1 MASVGAA
8 GRRPGGRGQTSCK
21 TPSAPGCLTDNEP
34 VRPVNVCTLGHTA
47 KTRRGSY
54 DSGSNMISRTSCAH
68 RQPLA
73 MRAAQTKAS
82 SRVGTSIIEKPPTTA
97 FVSGTGPSEAV
108 PSGATIVA
116 CWRRT
121 PPPKIQTPAALAS
134 RTTACEASPTS
145 GQSPSGMWLI
155 EPSSNE
161 IRYRG
166 ISVPPILWLPLLV
179 KPMGPHL
186 SRFSAW
192 SPAKSTRTSTGP
204 FTPPAASPAARHG

>member
-1 MASVGAA
+1 
-8 GRRPGGRGQTSCK
+8 
-21 TPSAPGCLTDNEP
+21 
-34 VRPVNVCTLGHTA
+34 
-47 KTRRGSY
+47 
-54 DSGSNMISRTSCAH
+54 MISRTSCAH

-73 MRAAQTKAS
+73 MRAAHANAS

-145 GQSPSGMWLI
+145 GQSPSGMWFI

-166 ISVPPILWLPLLV
+166 ISVPPILGSVRNSVGAVSNARTDHPS
-179 KPMGPHL
+179 L
-186 SRFSAW
+186 SGMNLDRFSSWAGRAQHLHTPRSISSSSSRLKILASFGSSSW
-192 SPAKSTRTSTGP
+192 TTLDIMRRLRSMMAEIFSSNVPSVTSLKTC
-204 FTPPAASPAARHG
+204 TARFWPRR